1 MIYECKDCGAS
12 VEIPSD
18 ALQDEI
24 LSCIDC
30 GLDYVID
37 VDPSGVIQL
46 KELAIEGEDWGE

>member
-1 MIYECKDCGAS
+1 MMYECKDCGAS
-12 VEIPSD
+12 VEIPID
-18 ALQDEI
+18 VLQDEI

-46 KELAIEGEDWGE
+46 KELAIEGDDWGE